1 MRTAASGKVPHFFRY
16 AKAKSEGQVE
26 PVNTSTVNRLET
38 IVQAPNLRFNAKALG
53 KFDYRMLMRDP
64 TLELREQDLTLVKA
78 FKDFV
83 KNCSYTLNDDEENIN
98 NYSIASR
105 QIRQRLLEMNP
116 DIIHITD
123 VLVKQL
129 FGIQH
134 SRRKR
139 MFWGCF
145 GDVVLENLRRNVDTH
160 TIMCAKCGKRILPG
174 SNRQYMCPEC
184 ALKQER
190 IANIKRAKRSRCA
203 RLYGLEGNLET
214 VVPQRF

>member
-16 AKAKSEGQVE
+16 AKGKSEGQVE
-26 PVNTSTVNRLET
+26 PVNPSTVNRLET

-53 KFDYRMLMRDP
+53 KFDYRMLMCNP
-64 TLELREQDLTLVKA
+64 ALELQEQDLALVKT
-78 FKDFV
+78 FKDLI
-83 KNCSYTLNDDEENIN
+83 KNCSYTLSNDEETIN
-98 NYSIASR
+98 NYGIACR
-105 QIRQRLLEMNP
+105 QIRQQLLEIDS

-129 FGIQH
+129 FGTQQ

-160 TIMCAKCGKRILPG
+160 TIMCAKCGKRILPA

-184 ALKQER
+184 AIKQEH
-190 IANIKRAKRSRCA
+190 IAGAKRAQRSWRT
-203 RLYGLEGNLET
+203 RRFGLEKSLET
-214 VVPQRF
+214 IVPQ